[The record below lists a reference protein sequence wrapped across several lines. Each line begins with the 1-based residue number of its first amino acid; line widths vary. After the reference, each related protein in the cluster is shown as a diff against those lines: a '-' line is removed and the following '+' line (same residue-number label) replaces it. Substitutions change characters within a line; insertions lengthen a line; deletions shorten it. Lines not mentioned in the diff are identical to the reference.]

1 MSKERNRM
9 DGVAAGG
16 EKPGVRKRLVQ
27 KLSYGRW
34 LPSYAWQRLTRS
46 APRGEVHLIVA
57 LADHFEPAIVPENG
71 RSRAPFSEQERRV
84 EQWCSHYP
92 QAVDSWRDQEGRPLV
107 HTYFYPAEQYDRAL
121 VDRVAEHCHGGWGE
135 IEIHLHHGMNAPD
148 TAENTRRRLVEFR
161 DALVVN
167 HGSLC
172 FMDGSN
178 EPRYA
183 FVHGNF
189 ALANAAGGY
198 ACGVDNEMQILADTG
213 CYADFTLP
221 AAPFHPAQIG
231 KVNSLYEC
239 SLPLGTQAPHR
250 KGRDLAVGRA
260 PQIFPLNVQGP
271 LLFDF
276 DRHARNGLGRFENA
290 ALTGANPPG
299 LRRLGLWK
307 KAAISVQHRPD
318 WLFIKLHTHS
328 MDPTQREA
336 VMGTPMQ
343 RFLAEFVE
351 GARDRNEVIHFVTA
365 REMVNMILAACDGRE
380 GNPGEYRDYRLK
392 LTADAAVQFR
402 KSTNPQVS
410 VRG

>member
-1 MSKERNRM
+1 M

-27 KLSYGRW
+27 KLCYGRW
-34 LPSYAWQRLTRS
+34 LPSYAWQRLTRG

-172 FMDGSN
+172 FMDGSDV
-178 EPRYA
+178 PRYA

>member
-1 MSKERNRM
+1 M